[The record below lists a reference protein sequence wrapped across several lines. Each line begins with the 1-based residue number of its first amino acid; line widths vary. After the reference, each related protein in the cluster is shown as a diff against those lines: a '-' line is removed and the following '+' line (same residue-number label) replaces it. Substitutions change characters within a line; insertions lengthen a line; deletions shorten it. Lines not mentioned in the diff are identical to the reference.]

1 MYEMVDKYR
10 EGFDIVYGVRSDR
23 ETDTWF
29 KRTSAQVYY
38 KTLNRMGAEVVYNH
52 ADYRLVCSRWE
63 RTLHSRTWKREG
75 R

>member
-1 MYEMVDKYR
+1 MVDKYR

-38 KTLNRMGAEVVYNH
+38 KTLNRMASARSVSHKQVG
-52 ADYRLVCSRWE
+52 
-63 RTLHSRTWKREG
+63 REKKEQEKLLQ
-75 R
+75 